1 LQEDLNIEVS
11 PSKLYEQRLNFQFLI
26 FNFSF
31 HFLVNAA
38 EINAELEK
46 IASDDDT
53 DALAEISED
62 EF

>member
-1 LQEDLNIEVS
+1 LKERLDKKF
-11 PSKLYEQRLNFQFLI
+11 SKFYYI
-26 FNFSF
+26 
-31 HFLVNAA
+31 VNND
-38 EINAELEK
+38 EINGELEK